1 MRKHSAIIIDD
12 ETQARNALRELIN
25 TDFPQIEIIGE
36 ADGVETG
43 ILAISTKKPDIVF
56 LDINLGDGSGFDVL
70 EQLTIKDFAL
80 IFTTAYDQYA
90 ITAFKINAIDYLL
103 KPILE
108 EDMKRALEKI
118 DRQISPTELTAQLEL
133 FKDMISDTK
142 RPSLVEKK
150 IVLKDNNSIHF
161 IKTKEIIFCKSEG
174 PYTEFTIYPD
184 QKILVSHN
192 LKDYEDIL
200 DPLSFIR
207 VHHSYIVNVD
217 KIVRYNKGSG
227 GTLIL
232 LGGYEIPVSQR
243 KKEMVLELLSMN

>member
-118 DRQISPTELTAQLEL
+118 DRQISPT
-133 FKDMISDTK
+133 
-142 RPSLVEKK
+142 
-150 IVLKDNNSIHF
+150 N
-161 IKTKEIIFCKSEG
+161 
-174 PYTEFTIYPD
+174 
-184 QKILVSHN
+184 
-192 LKDYEDIL
+192 
-200 DPLSFIR
+200 
-207 VHHSYIVNVD
+207 
-217 KIVRYNKGSG
+217 
-227 GTLIL
+227 
-232 LGGYEIPVSQR
+232 
-243 KKEMVLELLSMN
+243 